1 MKKTTKII
9 ILLTSILCCFPVKIQ
24 TKIHLRRKTFLI
36 PMAFFLFRGWIQCNL
51 VRFMLKQ
58 VQVFLCVVVINFMCG
73 FNWIIA
79 IGETI
84 PNIFFHFNGDGRDSY
99 LICMA
104 TVQNQA
110 SLLENHTR
118 LFKHPMT
125 RQTPTKHVQSVKTN
139 ANRINMLTQQNPT
152 PVISL
157 LEFVVNTSLH
167 SYIYTSIQ
175 SDLRMRKKII
185 QCLTNHKIGNNRRF
199 FVTIKYFNYLKRIF
213 LWHYICL
220 YCHFW

>member
-104 TVQNQA
+104 MVQNQA

-139 ANRINMLTQQNPT
+139 TSKRQQDQHADPT
-152 PVISL
+152 KT
-157 LEFVVNTSLH
+157 NT
-167 SYIYTSIQ
+167 
-175 SDLRMRKKII
+175 
-185 QCLTNHKIGNNRRF
+185 C
-199 FVTIKYFNYLKRIF
+199 
-213 LWHYICL
+213 
-220 YCHFW
+220 